1 MRIKN
6 GFVLRK
12 IGDKEVVIGEGIEQI
27 NFNKLIALN
36 ETAAFL
42 WKELAEKDFTEKE
55 AADLLIEEYD
65 VTEDVAAKDVGT
77 LIARWK
83 TIGLIDD

>member
-42 WKELAEKDFTEKE
+42 WKELEENDFTEKE
-55 AADLLIEEYD
+55 PADLLIEEYD
-65 VTEDVAAKDVGT
+65 VTEDVAAKDVGA

>member
-42 WKELAEKDFTEKE
+42 WKELAEKDFTEKD

-65 VTEDVAAKDVGT
+65 VTEDVAAKDVGA

>member
-65 VTEDVAAKDVGT
+65 VTEDVAAKDVGA

>member
-65 VTEDVAAKDVGT
+65 VTEDVAVKDVGA

>member
-65 VTEDVAAKDVGT
+65 VTEDVAAKDVGA
-77 LIARWK
+77 LIALWK